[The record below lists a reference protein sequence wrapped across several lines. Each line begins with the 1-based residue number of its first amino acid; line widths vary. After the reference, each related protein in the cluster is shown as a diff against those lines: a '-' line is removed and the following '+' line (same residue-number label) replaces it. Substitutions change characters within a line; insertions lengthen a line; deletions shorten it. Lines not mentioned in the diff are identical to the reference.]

1 MERAEWEKQYR
12 EQCCLPVYREYIEK
26 LMQEQAGHAEETGR
40 KLGGCVEAFLTN
52 LGFLQEKGKIGEIQT
67 VCISFPYS
75 LLACGEPCLLFEAYP
90 GIPFLDDAL
99 VFREFPAP
107 WLFPDWEQLL
117 EKLHKEAGKQGM
129 NAVIRKPF
137 IRSHALKSARY
148 ILYFWS
154 GLVKYHLD
162 GIEKKEAFRSLKK
175 ADDFTISF
183 GEYMDWQYPVWI
195 SRKETDIFFC
205 EEGTDLR
212 FCQFRKIWYEDK
224 VFDTLVLDDCR
235 FQECTF
241 SNCSFAGV
249 SLKDAKFQGCT
260 FSNCS
265 FYDTDLAGAG
275 FDGCRLEDVH
285 MRAVRTYFLQGASD
299 GLQAPRGNAEFISC
313 FLTRVGIRDSDFTAG
328 YFRDCRM
335 EAVDAGECPVSESF
349 REALLMAAE
358 GGGEHEVL

>member
-12 EQCCLPVYREYIEK
+12 EQCYLPVFREYIEEM
-26 LMQEQAGHAEETGR
+26 MQGQAENVRETDR

-67 VCISFPYS
+67 ITISFPYA

-90 GIPFLDDAL
+90 GVPFLDDAL

-107 WLFPDWEQLL
+107 WLYPDWEQLL
-117 EKLHKEAGKQGM
+117 EKLHKETGKQGM
-129 NAVIRKPF
+129 NAVIRMPF
-137 IRSHALKSARY
+137 IRSHALKSAKY

-154 GLVKYHLD
+154 GLVKYHLH
-162 GIEKKEAFRSLKK
+162 GIEKKEAYKNLKK
-175 ADDFTISF
+175 ADNFIISF

-195 SRKETDIFFC
+195 ARKETDIFFC

-212 FCQFRKIWYEDK
+212 FCQFQKIWYEDK

-241 SNCSFAGV
+241 LNCRFAGV
-249 SLKDAKFQGCT
+249 SLKDAAFTGCT
-260 FSNCS
+260 FSGCS
-265 FYDTDLAGAG
+265 FQDTDLAGAS
-275 FDGCRLEDVH
+275 FDGCKFEDVN
-285 MRAVRTYFLQGASD
+285 MEAVRTYFLQGVSD
-299 GLQAPRGNAEFISC
+299 SLPAAHGNAEFISC
-313 FLTRVGIRDSDFTAG
+313 FLTRVNIRDSDFSAG

-335 EAVDAGECPVSESF
+335 EAVDTGESPVSESF
-349 REALLMAAE
+349 REALAAAPE
-358 GGGEHEVL
+358 GGG